1 METEYKSPSMSR
13 RQLLAAYM
21 KARKKALCLGVIC
34 IVIFLVIMLL
44 FYYPVDGIIYAS
56 ILCAC
61 AAVIF
66 SISDFNSFIQ
76 RHRCLE
82 RIRQTDHLETD
93 MFPAPKDLIETDYI
107 RLCKKLTARCD
118 ELASA
123 SEAAQE
129 EMIDYYTMWVHQIKT
144 PIFAMRLLL
153 TDTPSQKDQAIAG
166 ELFKIEQYADMVLSY
181 LRLDSHYNDLVIRRQ
196 PLDDILKQAVRKY
209 APLFIRK
216 KISLDYQP
224 TGAVILTDE
233 KWFLFI
239 IEQLLSNALKYT
251 PTGKISIYLDNPH
264 TLVIEDTGIG
274 IEPED
279 LPRIFEKG
287 FTGYNGRTDKKASGL
302 GLWLCRRAADML
314 SHTIRIESEPDRG
327 TRVYISFSS
336 ERLRL
341 D

>member
-1 METEYKSPSMSR
+1 MDTEHKSPSISR
-13 RQLLAAYM
+13 RQLLSAYM
-21 KARKKALCLGVIC
+21 KARKKALCLAAIC
-34 IVIFLVIMLL
+34 IAIFLIIMLL
-44 FYYPVDGIIYAS
+44 FYYPVDGIIYAA

-66 SISDFNSFIQ
+66 SISDFNAFIQ
-76 RHRCLE
+76 RHRRLE
-82 RIRQTDHLETD
+82 RMQQADHLETD
-93 MFPAPKDLIETDYI
+93 MLPAPKNLIEADYI
-107 RLCKKLTARCD
+107 RLCEKLTAQRD
-118 ELASA
+118 ELDSA
-123 SEAAQE
+123 AEAAQS

-144 PIFAMRLLL
+144 PIFAMHLLL
-153 TDTPSQKDQAIAG
+153 TDTPTPKDEAIAG
-166 ELFKIEQYADMVLSY
+166 ELFKIEQYVDMVLSY
-181 LRLDSHYNDLVIRRQ
+181 LRLDSHANDLVIRQQ

-209 APLFIRK
+209 APSFIRK
-216 KISLDYQP
+216 KISLDYHP
-224 TGAVILTDE
+224 TGAAILTDE

-239 IEQLLSNALKYT
+239 VEQLLSNALKYT
-251 PTGKISIYLDNPH
+251 PSGKISIYLDTPH

-274 IEPED
+274 IAPED

-314 SHTIRIESEPDRG
+314 SHTIRIESEPDQG
-327 TRVYISFSS
+327 TRVYITFTS